1 MSKTTQRMNSTLCL
15 GRELLS
21 EQMGKV
27 VSPNNGTY
35 YL

>member
-1 MSKTTQRMNSTLCL
+1 MSKTTQRRNSTLCL

-27 VSPNNGTY
+27 ERFVGTY